1 MLLSKCAA
9 GKSKFWLGAGIGLL
23 AGGVTG
29 GLIGAATYEESTEPL
44 ADIFINPTG
53 QGEAIVTGAL
63 LGGIS
68 GFIIG
73 GLVGSSAGKEKVYDL
88 SNKTRE
94 EKLAAIRFLL
104 LPN

>member
-1 MLLSKCAA
+1 MRRV
-9 GKSKFWLGAGIGLL
+9 GKSKFWKGAGIGFL
-23 AGGVTG
+23 AGGATG

-44 ADIFINPTG
+44 ADIFINPAR

-73 GLVGSSAGKEKVYDL
+73 GLVGSSAGKEQVYDFTQ
-88 SNKTRE
+88 KTRE
-94 EKLAAIRFLL
+94 QKSATLHFIVANF
-104 LPN
+104 